1 MQIKKTINEKTYVY
15 DEKFFSGKKSL
26 TINGKQLQLVGK
38 KNFVDSET
46 GLTSYSFKVVPGSFI
61 KGITLNTK
69 SEEIVLVKNK
79 WYEWIVII
87 LPIISIGV
95 GLFCGAIGCMLS
107 VLFSLLCAAINA
119 TICRSEKIR
128 SAIVKVI
135 IGMVTSA
142 ISTSAWFGIYW
153 LIVQAILK

>member
-26 TINGKQLQLVGK
+26 TSFLRVHTFNADGTKEG
-38 KNFVDSET
+38 FVDSET
-46 GLTSYSFKVVPGSFI
+46 GEEYSVSGSFI

-135 IGMVTSA
+135 IGIVTSA

>member
-26 TINGKQLQLVGK
+26 SINGKQLQLVGK

-46 GLTSYSFKVVPGSFI
+46 GEEYSVSGSFI

-135 IGMVTSA
+135 IGIVTSA

>member
-26 TINGKQLQLVGK
+26 TINGKQLQ
-38 KNFVDSET
+38 
-46 GLTSYSFKVVPGSFI
+46 
-61 KGITLNTK
+61 
-69 SEEIVLVKNK
+69 
-79 WYEWIVII
+79 W
-87 LPIISIGV
+87 V

-135 IGMVTSA
+135 IGIVTSA